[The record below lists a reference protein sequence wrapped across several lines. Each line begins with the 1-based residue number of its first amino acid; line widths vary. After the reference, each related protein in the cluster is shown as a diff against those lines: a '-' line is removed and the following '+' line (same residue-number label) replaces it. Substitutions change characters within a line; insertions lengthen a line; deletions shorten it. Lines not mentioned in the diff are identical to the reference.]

1 MIVIKTI
8 SYQIKAQN
16 IDIKKIFVVFGL
28 SSSRSECRD
37 LHRWDSRGRKIPAG
51 WSLNWLPLSSSA
63 TSSAVK
69 PAASFPPPKKNSDAA
84 GVLMNVREEVR
95 VEGGTVAQ
103 SSAGRGDAVYC
114 VGGGTLSRLPRSRTR
129 SCPVIL
135 TGSSHS
141 FQLQEG
147 GTHRHT
153 GQLIID

>member
-1 MIVIKTI
+1 MQRSPPLGFKREEDTCRVKSKLTPPFLFSYKFCCETCCFI
-8 SYQIKAQN
+8 S
-16 IDIKKIFVVFGL
+16 
-28 SSSRSECRD
+28 
-37 LHRWDSRGRKIPAG
+37 
-51 WSLNWLPLSSSA
+51 
-63 TSSAVK
+63 
-69 PAASFPPPKKNSDAA
+69 PPKKDSDAA